1 MSIVVRPFRR
11 DTSDDAGAKAL
22 EARASQHTHNVILST
37 LVKVH
42 LQHLDSFD
50 SKARKYEG
58 SVVLLAIDT
67 EVKGDGASDDG
78 FVCGCICVGIKDVRL
93 DGKIR
98 KLGYLFDMRVHE
110 DYQRRTIG
118 SQLYKSAESAT
129 RDLGAE
135 AIYLSVNS
143 TNKKARS
150 FYERY
155 GYVISSHR
163 ALLFT
168 PLLFSGLFGHR
179 AAAAIRSI
187 TSQEMAQLFDSMEG
201 SDLSLAGGLTQLFSS
216 CPEKFKNAWVLE
228 AKGPDEESS
237 SLAALTLWDGDGT
250 SSIKIERLLL
260 TPATWK
266 SPLTQVSLLLAG
278 CWVLWLWGLSVWRS
292 PLTVWSAL
300 SGACLLFAAVAGTL
314 ASAFV
319 RFVTTRRRERARMI
333 APMAKGP
340 RGIELLR
347 GLVAHAKVTA
357 KRQGFGVAI
366 GNLDILDPR
375 LPAFSSGKR
384 PTSGQTL
391 FMLKWLCSDAPKVC
405 DFSCDN
411 FFDPRDMS

>member
-228 AKGPDEESS
+228 AKGPDE
-237 SLAALTLWDGDGT
+237 
-250 SSIKIERLLL
+250 IERLLL